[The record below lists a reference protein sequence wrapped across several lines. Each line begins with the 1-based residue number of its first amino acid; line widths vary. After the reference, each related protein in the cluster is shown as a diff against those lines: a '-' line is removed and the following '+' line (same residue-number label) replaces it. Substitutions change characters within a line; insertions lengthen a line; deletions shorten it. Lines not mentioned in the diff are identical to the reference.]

1 MCYEEL
7 DFSHSVSK
15 HDGVFGGT
23 VLGFLFQKIEMH
35 HVDLFIYCFCGVMLS
50 VRLIWVSSAHD

>member
-7 DFSHSVSK
+7 VFFYAHSISK

-23 VLGFLFQKIEMH
+23 VLGVSFEEIGMH
-35 HVDLFIYCFCGVMLS
+35 QNSHLYIVFMGVM
-50 VRLIWVSSAHD
+50 V